1 MPVYCLSWFHLSV
14 ILKRLKLAVTVS
26 VWKVSHYWCKCITT
40 IVMLNI
46 LELLFILGLSPIWH
60 PFSCMARQAK
70 SIQCTQVLEDAE
82 CVNTTPCTVPWVSI
96 LKYCI
101 SLLHGKAPSDFWHCA
116 YTCVIY
122 KGIYILLLLLL
133 FIYILAL
140 NSSLFCLMCDVFF
153 WSCVDIITL
162 KDKEIFR
169 LWLHKKA

>member
-1 MPVYCLSWFHLSV
+1 MPVCCLSCFYLSV
-14 ILKRLKLAVTVS
+14 ILKRLKVAVTVS

-40 IVMLNI
+40 NVMLNI

-60 PFSCMARQAK
+60 PFSCKARQVK
-70 SIQCTQVLEDAE
+70 SIQCTQVLKDAE
-82 CVNTTPCTVPWVSI
+82 YVNTTPCTVPWVSI
-96 LKYCI
+96 SKYPFP
-101 SLLHGKAPSDFWHCA
+101 LLHGSSSDFWHCA

-122 KGIYILLLLLL
+122 KGIYILLLLL